1 MTDTSSDTLVEE
13 SIDTELF
20 DAIDA
25 THPETGK
32 FLLTNLNDKEVVL
45 GEPKGQKCNARNQI
59 IKEQG
64 AAIPGKINTNL
75 INEMEHKLPLQDY
88 LDPGRTYSNRSAI
101 KLPENYIRGFEN
113 LAKGKTFERMDVER
127 GNEATTTKKR
137 S

>member
-1 MTDTSSDTLVEE
+1 MTDTSSDTSVEE

-20 DAIDA
+20 DAIGA

-32 FLLTNLNDKEVVL
+32 FLLTNLNYKEVVL
-45 GEPKGQKCNARNQI
+45 GDPKGQKCNARNQI

-75 INEMEHKLPLQDY
+75 INEMEHRQDY

-113 LAKGKTFERMDVER
+113 LATGKKFERMDVER
-127 GNEATTTKKR
+127 GN
-137 S
+137 